1 MEQVHE
7 LESAILERANRLAVE
22 YRERAGRSRDNILQ
36 EAHKRLHLR
45 EEREVLLAKSK
56 AERTFR
62 RQVQAHELKLQKEM
76 DHRRWNLVMTVK
88 NQLRERI
95 HTLVEDEKSYLPLLR
110 SLMISAAQDFERQK
124 LVASFNSRD
133 LSRVQPIWDEF
144 TKSGVADKQITLNTT
159 PITCAGGVII
169 SSEDGLIR
177 FDNSFEGREE
187 RLADRLHQLILER
200 LFPAGTLQDNLSSM
214 R

>member
-76 DHRRWNLVMTVK
+76 DHLRWNLVMTVK
-88 NQLRERI
+88 NQLHEQI

-110 SLMISAAQDFERQK
+110 SLMISAARDFERQK
-124 LVASFNSRD
+124 LVASFNARD
-133 LSRVQPIWDEF
+133 LSRVQPIWNEF
-144 TKSGVADKQITLNTT
+144 AKNAVADKQITLNTT
-159 PITCAGGVII
+159 PINCTGGVII

-177 FDNSFEGREE
+177 YNNSFEGREE
-187 RLADRLHQLILER
+187 RLADRLHQIILER
-200 LFPAGTLQDNLSSM
+200 LFPAGTLQDNLGSM

>member
-7 LESAILERANRLAVE
+7 LESAIMERANRLAVE

-36 EAHKRLHLR
+36 EAHARLHLR

-76 DHRRWNLVMTVK
+76 DHLRWNLVMTVK
-88 NQLRERI
+88 NQLRSRL
-95 HTLVEDEKSYLPLLR
+95 HLLVQDKQTYLPLLQ
-110 SLMISAAQDFERQK
+110 SLMINAARDFEQSK
-124 LVASFNSRD
+124 LVASFNARD
-133 LSRVQPIWDEF
+133 LGLVQPQWAEF
-144 TKSGVADKQITLNTT
+144 ALPAITEKEIILDPA
-159 PITCAGGVII
+159 PIDCIGGVIL
-169 SSEDGLIR
+169 SSEDGRIR
-177 FDNSFEGREE
+177 YDNSFEGREE
-187 RLADRLHQLILER
+187 RLADRLNQLILER
-200 LFPAGTLQDNLSSM
+200 LFPAGTLQDNLGSM

>member
-76 DHRRWNLVMTVK
+76 DHLRWNLVMTVK
-88 NQLRERI
+88 NQLRER
-95 HTLVEDEKSYLPLLR
+95 TRALVEDEKTYLPLLR
-110 SLMISAAQDFERQK
+110 SLMISAARDFERQK

-144 TKSGVADKQITLNTT
+144 ARSDAADKQIILNTT

>member
-76 DHRRWNLVMTVK
+76 DHLRWNLVMTVK
-88 NQLRERI
+88 NQLRER
-95 HTLVEDEKSYLPLLR
+95 TRALVEDEKTYLPLLR
-110 SLMISAAQDFERQK
+110 SLMISAARDFERQK

-144 TKSGVADKQITLNTT
+144 TRSDAADKQIILNTT

>member
-1 MEQVHE
+1 MEQVKE
-7 LESAILERANRLAVE
+7 LESAIFERANRLAVE

-45 EEREVLLAKSK
+45 EEREVLLAKSR

-62 RQVQAHELKLQKEM
+62 RQVQANELRLQKEM
-76 DHRRWNLVMTVK
+76 DHLRWNLVVAVQ

-95 HTLVEDEKSYLPLLR
+95 LALVEDEARYLPLLQALLAR
-110 SLMISAAQDFERQK
+110 AAGAFERRQ
-124 LVASFNSRD
+124 LVASVNARD
-133 LSRVQPIWDEF
+133 LGRLRPVWEQF
-144 TKSGVADKQITLNTT
+144 AGAAAADKQLALDPT
-159 PITCAGGVII
+159 PISCIGGVIV

-200 LFPAGTLQDNLSSM
+200 LFPAGTLHDNLGN
-214 R
+214 RR

>member
-7 LESAILERANRLAVE
+7 LESAIMERANRLAVE

-36 EAHKRLHLR
+36 EAHARLHLR
-45 EEREVLLAKSK
+45 EEREVLLAKSR

-76 DHRRWNLVMTVK
+76 DHLRWNLVMTVK

-95 HTLVEDEKSYLPLLR
+95 RLLVKDEKRYLPLLQ
-110 SLMISAAQDFERQK
+110 SLITSAASDFHRPR
-124 LVASFNSRD
+124 LVASFNARD
-133 LSRVQPIWDEF
+133 LGLVQPKWTEF
-144 TKSGVADKQITLNTT
+144 AGAASKDKEIILNPT
-159 PITCAGGVII
+159 PIDCIGGVII
-169 SSEDGLIR
+169 SSEDGRVR
-177 FDNSFEGREE
+177 FDNTFEGREE
-187 RLADRLHQLILER
+187 RLTDRLNQLILER
-200 LFPAGTLQDNLSSM
+200 LFPAGTLQDNLGGM

>member
-76 DHRRWNLVMTVK
+76 DHLRWNLVMTVK
-88 NQLRERI
+88 NQLHDRI
-95 HTLVEDEKSYLPLLR
+95 RVLVDDEKSYLPLLR
-110 SLMISAAQDFERQK
+110 SLMISAARDFERQK
-124 LVASFNSRD
+124 LVASFNARD

-144 TKSGVADKQITLNTT
+144 ARSGAADKQITLNTT
-159 PITCAGGVII
+159 PINCIGGVII

-177 FDNSFEGREE
+177 VDNSFEGREE

-200 LFPAGTLQDNLSSM
+200 LFPAGTLQDNLSSI

>member
-36 EAHKRLHLR
+36 ESHKRLHLR

-76 DHRRWNLVMTVK
+76 DHLRWNLVMTVK
-88 NQLRERI
+88 NQLRDRLRV
-95 HTLVEDEKSYLPLLR
+95 LVQDEKTYLPLLQ
-110 SLMISAAQDFERQK
+110 SLIASAARDFEQQK

-133 LSRVQPIWDEF
+133 LGLVQPIWEEF
-144 TKSGVADKQITLNTT
+144 ARAATTEKQISLSPD
-159 PITCAGGVII
+159 PIHTIGGVIL
-169 SSEDGLIR
+169 SSEDGRIR

-187 RLADRLHQLILER
+187 RLADRLNQLILER
-200 LFPAGTLQDNLSSM
+200 LFPAGTLQDNLGSM

>member
-7 LESAILERANRLAVE
+7 LESAILKRANRLAVE

-36 EAHKRLHLR
+36 EAHTRLHLR

-76 DHRRWNLVMTVK
+76 DHLRWNLVMSVK
-88 NQLRERI
+88 NQLRDRI
-95 HTLVEDEKSYLPLLR
+95 RILVADEKTYLPLLQ
-110 SLMISAAQDFERQK
+110 SLMISAARDFERRK

-133 LSRVQPIWDEF
+133 LSLVQPIWKEF
-144 TKSGVADKQITLNTT
+144 TQPAMADKEVTLNAT
-159 PITCAGGVII
+159 PINCIGGVIL
-169 SSEDGLIR
+169 SSEDGRIR

-187 RLADRLHQLILER
+187 RLADRLNQLILER
-200 LFPAGTLQDNLSSM
+200 LFPAGTLQDNLGSM